1 MNRIKKKTLWI
12 RRSIKAG
19 IRIGVLILAAM
30 STVEIAKL
38 AWETYQS
45 RTGAPGGEILVL
57 PMMILLFY
65 TGWTAR
71 GEWID
76 FKRAFRE
83 AERREYHASNSPAY
97 KGRSGPIPWETANR
111 SRDEMGTTKGA
122 EKTRLDH

>member
-1 MNRIKKKTLWI
+1 MNNRIKKKPLRI

-19 IRIGVLILAAM
+19 IRIGVLVLAAM
-30 STVEIAKL
+30 TIVEIAKL

-71 GEWID
+71 GEWIE
-76 FKRAFRE
+76 FKRAYRK
-83 AERREYHASNSPAY
+83 AERREYHASNDPAY
-97 KGRSGPIPWETANR
+97 KG
-111 SRDEMGTTKGA
+111 
-122 EKTRLDH
+122 

>member
-1 MNRIKKKTLWI
+1 MNRVKKKPHRI

-30 STVEIAKL
+30 TVVEIAKL

-71 GEWID
+71 GVWVEL
-76 FKRAFRE
+76 KRALRE
-83 AERREYHASNSPAY
+83 AEKER
-97 KGRSGPIPWETANR
+97 IPC
-111 SRDEMGTTKGA
+111 KQQP
-122 EKTRLDH
+122 RL

>member
-1 MNRIKKKTLWI
+1 MNNRIKKKPLQL
-12 RRSIKAG
+12 RRSVRAG
-19 IRIGVLILAAM
+19 IRIGVLVLTAM
-30 STVEIAKL
+30 TTVEIARQ

-83 AERREYHASNSPAY
+83 AERREYHASNSPTY
-97 KGRSGPIPWETANR
+97 KG
-111 SRDEMGTTKGA
+111 
-122 EKTRLDH
+122 